1 MTISN
6 DVLQRF
12 PPRPYAEV
20 RGLVRSGDIML
31 CQGGD
36 AFSKLIRWSTK
47 SPWSHIAMAFRIEPL
62 DRVVVIEAVE
72 KIGVRCVALSEFVSR
87 DSEGASPY
95 PGKILVAR
103 HSDLGHGDGDPGLG
117 AVAKFAFD
125 HLGCRF
131 ASGEIA
137 KIALRIA
144 SARLAGARR
153 TPKFLLRDDE
163 FICSEFV
170 AKAYEQAGLRVPWD
184 GLGFIAPADF
194 ANDPK
199 LSAIAQ
205 VDVSQPPH
213 GRRPGEP
220 SSAARDRRVHQSAA

>member
-1 MTISN
+1 MTIST
-6 DVLQRF
+6 DVLERF
-12 PPRPYAEV
+12 APRPYAEV
-20 RGLVRSGDIML
+20 RDLVRNGDIML
-31 CQGGD
+31 CQGSD

-47 SPWSHIAMAFRIEPL
+47 SPWSHIAMAFRIERL

-87 DSEGASPY
+87 DSEGVSPY
-95 PGKILVAR
+95 PGKILLAR
-103 HSDLGHGDGDPGLG
+103 HSELSQDADNPGLG

-125 HLGCRF
+125 HLGCKF

-144 SARLAGARR
+144 TARLLGDRR

-170 AKAYEQAGLRVPWD
+170 AKAYEEAGLQIPWD

-194 ANDPK
+194 AKDPK

-205 VDVSQPPH
+205 VDVSHPPH
-213 GRRPGEP
+213 GPRRGQPA
-220 SSAARDRRVHQSAA
+220 SSA